1 LSLDLEFILSM
12 GDKSSLSDL
21 LAILMVENH
30 SHGVF
35 KIFEFLFVNYFDLIV
50 IDLSLFHQREE
61 DVGSQSLH
69 LQIQLLGHLA
79 LL

>member
-1 LSLDLEFILSM
+1 M

-21 LAILMVENH
+21 LAVLMVENH